1 MLVGTKCIILCR
13 VMNLGGTTGI
23 PSSRPICGREVLFCI
38 PLSLREGAL
47 RHRSCRE
54 PDGARRQAQCK
65 LRDDEAIPTK
75 FGDCFGQKYTALA
88 TTGKNNLEVRM
99 LDKLGEIEKSALD
112 SLQSITDQAALETWR
127 VANLGRSSPLMMAFS
142 ELGKLSKEERP
153 VVGAAANR
161 VKVALESAFESQ
173 SQAVKNAALAK
184 SLEEEKLDVT
194 LPGRTKHIGRL
205 HPSTQQ
211 LRRVLDILA
220 EMGFQVY
227 TSPEVETDEMNFQL
241 LNFPPH
247 HPARDMQ
254 DTIYIEAG
262 ERGDNPILLRT
273 QTSPGQIRAMR
284 YFSSLNP
291 SDPPPIRVA
300 SPGMCF
306 RHEQITARSEVQFN
320 QVEGLAVGKNIT
332 FADLK
337 GTIADFVRRMF
348 GEGARLRFRASYFPF
363 TEPSAEVDVECFVC
377 GGKGCQVCKN
387 SGWLE
392 ILGCG
397 MVHPVVLQNGGY
409 DPKIY
414 SGYAWGMGPERQLM
428 LRNKINDIRYF
439 WGNDVR
445 FLEQF

>member
-1 MLVGTKCIILCR
+1 
-13 VMNLGGTTGI
+13 
-23 PSSRPICGREVLFCI
+23 
-38 PLSLREGAL
+38 
-47 RHRSCRE
+47 
-54 PDGARRQAQCK
+54 
-65 LRDDEAIPTK
+65 
-75 FGDCFGQKYTALA
+75 
-88 TTGKNNLEVRM
+88 M
-99 LDKLGEIEKSALD
+99 LDKLNEIEKAALE
-112 SLQSITDQAALETWR
+112 SLQPINDQAALDAWR
-127 VANLGRSSPLMMAFS
+127 VANTGRSSPLMMIFAK
-142 ELGKLSKEERP
+142 LGKLSKEERP
-153 VVGAAANR
+153 VVGSAANR
-161 VKVALESAFESQ
+161 VKVALESALDEKSKEL
-173 SQAVKNAALAK
+173 KNAALAK
-184 SLEEEKLDVT
+184 SLAEEKLDVT

-211 LRRVLDILA
+211 LRRVLAILA

-227 TSPEVETDEMNFQL
+227 TSREVETDEMNFQL

-254 DTIYIEAG
+254 DTFFVEAG
-262 ERGDNPILLRT
+262 NRGDNPILMRT
-273 QTSPGQIRAMR
+273 HTSPGQIHAMHE
-284 YFSSLNP
+284 FAATNP
-291 SDPPPIRVA
+291 KDPPPIRIA
-300 SPGMCF
+300 LPGMCF
-306 RHEQITARSEVQFN
+306 RYEQITARSEIQFN

-337 GTIADFVRRMF
+337 GTLADFVRRMF

-409 DPKIY
+409 DPKVY
-414 SGYAWGMGPERQLM
+414 SGFAFGMGPERQLM